1 MVVSSGTG
9 KSEDAV
15 EGFADG
21 FWRKNVEE
29 KLHIESNNDGC
40 RRPTKDLD
48 PERVDELLHLGFLAG
63 EPHKWPDREAKLHA
77 QHNLACYQQHG
88 GLALPVKSDDAHSR
102 NDCNSTGDQSP
113 HPRRNS
119 EVQKTFHHYL
129 SRQCA
134 GERRVLARGQQG

>member
-21 FWRKNVEE
+21 FWRKNVKE

-77 QHNLACYQQHG
+77 QHNLAGHQQFG
-88 GLALPVKSDDAHSR
+88 CLALAIESDDAHGG
-102 NDCNSTGDQSP
+102 NDCDAAGDQSP
-113 HPRRNS
+113 HPRPNS

-129 SRQCA
+129 SGKRA
-134 GERRVLARGQQG
+134 GER